1 MNLTFANPH
10 FFWLLAILPVLVGLK
25 LVMDA
30 RGRVL
35 LRRAVA
41 ARLVS
46 RLVVRSA
53 PWRGWLILA
62 CELSAVALLITTL
75 ARPQMG
81 HVEEEIFTS
90 GRSILL
96 ALDTSR
102 SMLAIDMEPNRITRT
117 KLVMTDL
124 IRKLKSDR
132 IGLIAFA
139 GKPFLQAPVTE
150 DHDALLETLDQCDTE
165 IIPRGGSNLAE
176 AIDLAIDAFKGR
188 NLPEG
193 KTIDSL
199 SVEEKSL
206 IERAQSTSQALL
218 LFSDGEE
225 LEGEALD
232 AAKRAAEA
240 NIAIITVGVGTAK
253 GGIIPDPETKMN
265 GYLKDERGV
274 LVTSRLKEDVLQE
287 IARVSQGLY
296 LPLASL
302 IQDNRL
308 DLILSKLDSSANKN
322 KTVKKAVERY
332 QWPLGASMILLIAS
346 ILVRTL
352 PGHLSRSELTS
363 NSQQPSNPPEIGP
376 FSSQSTQRDF
386 V

>member
-1 MNLTFANPH
+1 MNLTFANFH

-25 LVMDA
+25 LIMDA
-30 RGRVL
+30 RGRFL
-35 LRRAVA
+35 LKRAVA
-41 ARLVS
+41 SQLVP

-53 PWRGWLILA
+53 PWRGWLILS
-62 CELSAVALLITTL
+62 CELSAVILLITTL
-75 ARPQMG
+75 ARPQLG
-81 HVEEEIFTS
+81 HVEEEIFTN

-102 SMLAIDMEPNRITRT
+102 SMLAIDMKPNRITRT
-117 KLVMTDL
+117 KLVITDL
-124 IRKLKSDR
+124 IKKLKSDR

-139 GKPFLQAPVTE
+139 GKPFLQAPITE

-193 KTIDSL
+193 KTIESL
-199 SVEEKSL
+199 SPEEKSL
-206 IERAQSTSQALL
+206 IERAQASSQALL

-225 LEGEALD
+225 LEGDALD

-240 NIAIITVGVGTAK
+240 NIAIITIGVGTAK
-253 GGIIPDPETKMN
+253 GEIIPDPDSRQ
-265 GYLKDERGV
+265 GQYLMDAKGV
-274 LVTSRLKEDVLQE
+274 IITSKLQEEVLQE
-287 IARVSQGLY
+287 IARVSHGLY

-308 DLILSKLDSSANKN
+308 DILLSKLDFSTNKN
-322 KTVKKAVERY
+322 KTVKKAVERF
-332 QWPLGASMILLIAS
+332 QWPLGASMLLLIAS
-346 ILVRTL
+346 VLVRTL
-352 PGHLSRSELTS
+352 PNHSVPSDTTSRQPDLQPESRPLSG
-363 NSQQPSNPPEIGP
+363 QPTPRNA
-376 FSSQSTQRDF
+376 